1 VKPAETCSEHR
12 VLIGNLLKSGEN
24 IKKSRDLTVTTPL
37 NTERYSYRARWF
49 HWVMAA
55 LIVLAYALILSRSQF
70 AKGTDLRT
78 FVVQSH
84 FWVGIVVLIM
94 AFFRVAER
102 HRHTPPGVTPPLEG
116 ILRLAATLSH
126 YALYAFLFAQ
136 PLLGLFTVLL
146 ERGALPVPL
155 TSLTIPAPF
164 DIAKDTAET
173 LEHFHV
179 LLGSI
184 FYYVIGLHVVAAVW
198 HHFVR
203 KDNTVRRMV

>member
-1 VKPAETCSEHR
+1 MTMPSDPR
-12 VLIGNLLKSGEN
+12 
-24 IKKSRDLTVTTPL
+24 
-37 NTERYSYRARWF
+37 RYSYKARWF

-70 AKGTDLRT
+70 ARGSDLRT
-78 FVVQSH
+78 FVIQTH
-84 FWVGIVVLIM
+84 FWVGIVVLVM

-102 HRHTPPGVTPPLEG
+102 HRHTPPDISPPLEG
-116 ILRLAATLSH
+116 ALRLAATLSH

-164 DIAKDTAET
+164 DISKDTAKT
-173 LEHFHV
+173 LEYLHV
-179 LLGSI
+179 LLGTV

-203 KDNTVRRMV
+203 KDNTVQRMV